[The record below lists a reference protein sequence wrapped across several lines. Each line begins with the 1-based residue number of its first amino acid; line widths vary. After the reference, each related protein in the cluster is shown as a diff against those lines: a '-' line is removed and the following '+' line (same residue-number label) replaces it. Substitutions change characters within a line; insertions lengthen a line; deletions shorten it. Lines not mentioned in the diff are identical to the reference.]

1 MNALEFIVVVA
12 MYTAI
17 IVYLFNN
24 TPRPRF

>member
-1 MNALEFIVVVA
+1 MNAIEFIVVVA

-24 TPRPRF
+24 RPRPRF